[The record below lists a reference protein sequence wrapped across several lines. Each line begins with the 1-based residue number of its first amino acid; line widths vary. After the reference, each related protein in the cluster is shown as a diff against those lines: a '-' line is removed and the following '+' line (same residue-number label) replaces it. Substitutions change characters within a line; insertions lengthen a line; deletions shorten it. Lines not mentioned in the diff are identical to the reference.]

1 MADSRI
7 ALVTGATQ
15 GLGRALVA
23 GLAARLRPDDHVL
36 LTGRNPE
43 TVAAETIAAE
53 TIAAG
58 RLAGSGAQVHGRVPD
73 VTDTGSVQAAAD
85 AGAAE
90 YRGGDNPHP
99 QPAPPTAPRRSPAPG
114 ARPGA

>member
-1 MADSRI
+1 MSDTHTTCAGPSFAACPVLPSLCRMADSRI

-43 TVAAETIAAE
+43 TVAA
-53 TIAAG
+53 G
-58 RLAGSGAQVHGRVPD
+58 RLAGSGAQVHGRVLD
-73 VTDTGSVQAAAD
+73 VTDTGSVQAATD
-85 AGAAE
+85 
-90 YRGGDNPHP
+90 
-99 QPAPPTAPRRSPAPG
+99 
-114 ARPGA
+114 

>member
-1 MADSRI
+1 MSDTHTTCAGPSFAACPVVPSLGRMADSRI

-23 GLAARLRPDDHVL
+23 GLAARLRPDNHVL

-58 RLAGSGAQVHGRVPD
+58 RLARSRAPVPGPGLG
-73 VTDTGSVQAAAD
+73 VAD
-85 AGAAE
+85 
-90 YRGGDNPHP
+90 
-99 QPAPPTAPRRSPAPG
+99 PRLV
-114 ARPGA
+114 

>member
-1 MADSRI
+1 MSDTHTTCAGPSFAACPVLPSLGRMADSRI

-53 TIAAG
+53 TIAAETIAAETIAAG
-58 RLAGSGAQVHGRVPD
+58 RLAGSGAQVH
-73 VTDTGSVQAAAD
+73 
-85 AGAAE
+85 
-90 YRGGDNPHP
+90 
-99 QPAPPTAPRRSPAPG
+99 
-114 ARPGA
+114 

>member
-43 TVAAETIAAE
+43 TVAA
-53 TIAAG
+53 G
-58 RLAGSGAQVHGRVPD
+58 RLAGSGAQVHGRVLD

-85 AGAAE
+85 AVAAE
-90 YRGGDNPHP
+90 YGGIDIVISNASARMTREGT
-99 QPAPPTAPRRSPAPG
+99 PAEEVDAVAETNN
-114 ARPGA
+114 

>member
-58 RLAGSGAQVHGRVPD
+58 RLAGSGAQVHGRVLD

-90 YRGGDNPHP
+90 DGGGGTVPS
-99 QPAPPTAPRRSPAPG
+99 QTAPPE
-114 ARPGA
+114 ARPRPAAQR

>member
-58 RLAGSGAQVHGRVPD
+58 RLAGSGAQVHGRVLD
-73 VTDTGSVQAAAD
+73 VTDTGSVQAATG
-85 AGAAE
+85 AGAPE
-90 YRGGDNPHP
+90 DGRGAVPLSHAH
-99 QPAPPTAPRRSPAPG
+99 APPGPSRTTA
-114 ARPGA
+114 